1 MSCYVKTVNNS
12 RKSEIKCLLQGAL
25 ELFSAD
31 FPLCIVRNI
40 SSEYARLQSTSQQEM
55 SPYSIEKLVSLFDE
69 INDTMSQNL
78 LQVSTEKNIALLI
91 AGCLPYKEKRMSLLG
106 SVDTSKRN

>member
-1 MSCYVKTVNNS
+1 
-12 RKSEIKCLLQGAL
+12 
-25 ELFSAD
+25 
-31 FPLCIVRNI
+31 
-40 SSEYARLQSTSQQEM
+40 M

-78 LQVSTEKNIALLI
+78 LQVRTEKNIALRI
-91 AGCLPYKEKRMSLLG
+91 GGCLPYKEKRMPLLG